1 MIAFGPDTDVSATPV
16 QRIARRALVVGCSVL
31 GLGVISS
38 VVRLSAAPPPTEAV
52 LTPRQRLVT
61 DPGSFPPLAAARPA
75 PAHPAVE
82 LVRDVPIAT
91 LAVRSPRVQWMLVTA
106 YCPCPKC
113 CGKHASGITASGRP
127 ITAANGHFVAA
138 PAEFAF
144 GSKLTV
150 PGYNKGRPVPVL
162 DRGGAIKGT
171 RLDVFFP
178 THDEA
183 RQWGRR
189 WVAVTI
195 AGG

>member
-1 MIAFGPDTDVSATPV
+1 MIAFGPDTDVSATRL
-16 QRIARRALVVGCSVL
+16 QRTARRVLLVGCSVL
-31 GLGVISS
+31 SLGVISS
-38 VVRLSAAPPPTEAV
+38 VVRLSAASPPTEAV
-52 LTPRQRLVT
+52 LTPRQKFVA
-61 DPGSFPPLAAARPA
+61 DPGPFPPMAAARPA
-75 PAHPAVE
+75 LAHPVVE
-82 LVRDVPIAT
+82 LVRDVPIARP
-91 LAVRSPRVQWMLVTA
+91 AVRSPRVVWMLVTA

-113 CGKHASGITASGRP
+113 CGRNAAGVTASGRP

-195 AGG
+195 TGG